1 MLVARKNRDA
11 GGWQMSGTL
20 TVTGLA
26 TGLLSG
32 EKVIGPIT
40 MSGSATVGEIRDLAL
55 AAGDNT
61 IPVPAGASAVVVV
74 VAPTSGTISLRTN
87 LNSTDAGLPFGP
99 TGWLAIALASGTTS
113 LILNASAPASVE
125 VSFI

>member
-1 MLVARKNRDA
+1 MA
-11 GGWQMSGTL
+11 GTL

-40 MSGSATVGEIRDLAL
+40 MSGQATVGEIRDVNLT
-55 AAGDNT
+55 AGDNT
-61 IPVPAGASAVVVV
+61 IPIPAGATAAVVVV
-74 VAPTSGTISLRTN
+74 QPTSGITFTLRTN

-99 TGWLAIALASGTTS
+99 TGWSVLSLASGITS
-113 LILNASAPASVE
+113 LILNASAQASVE

>member
-1 MLVARKNRDA
+1 
-11 GGWQMSGTL
+11 MSGTL

-40 MSGSATVGEIRDLAL
+40 MSGSATIGEVRDLNFT
-55 AAGDNT
+55 AGDNT
-61 IPVPAGASAVVVV
+61 IPVPAGATAVVVV
-74 VAPTSGTISLRTN
+74 MQPTSGTFSLRTN
-87 LNSTDAGLPFGP
+87 LNTSDAGLPFGP
-99 TGWLAIALASGTTS
+99 TGWLVISLASGTTS
-113 LILNASAPASVE
+113 LIINASSSAAAE

>member
-1 MLVARKNRDA
+1 
-11 GGWQMSGTL
+11 MSGTL

-40 MSGSATVGEIRDLAL
+40 MSGTATVGEVRDLVL
-55 AAGDNT
+55 APGDNT
-61 IPVPAGASAVVVV
+61 IPVPAGATAAVVVL
-74 VAPTSGTISLRTN
+74 AATSGITFSLRTN

-99 TGWLAIALASGTTS
+99 TGWSAIALASGTTS
-113 LILNASAPASVE
+113 LILNASAQAGVE